1 MSLIMNSTPNNVDL
15 VRIAHDL
22 RSLDGVTDIHDLH
35 AWNISSGKVS
45 LTVHLVVSS
54 KADKRNTLR
63 AAWKLMG
70 LYNIRHST
78 IQIEDEGDVTGH
90 CFVFNEICDKDSS
103 YMRPGSFSEKTVKIE
118 KNAGH
123 HHHSSDDSDDDH
135 HHKSGHGHSH
145 GHGHGHGH
153 HSSDSDD
160 DHHKSGHGH
169 SHGHGHHSSDSD
181 DDHHHDHSDHSHD
194 DYHGHSHA

>member
-1 MSLIMNSTPNNVDL
+1 MTLIMDATPSNVDL

-22 RSLDGVTDIHDLH
+22 RSLEGVVDIHDLH
-35 AWNISSGKVS
+35 AWNISSGKIS

-54 KADKRNTLR
+54 KANKRNTLR

-70 LYNIRHST
+70 VYKIRHST

-135 HHKSGHGHSH
+135 HHDHRKSGHGHSH
-145 GHGHGHGH
+145 G
-153 HSSDSDD
+153 
-160 DHHKSGHGH
+160 
-169 SHGHGHHSSDSD
+169 HGHGHHSSDSD

-194 DYHGHSHA
+194 DHHGHSHA

>member
-1 MSLIMNSTPNNVDL
+1 MTLIMDATPSNVDL
-15 VRIAHDL
+15 VHIAHDL
-22 RSLDGVTDIHDLH
+22 RSLEGVVDIHDLH
-35 AWNISSGKVS
+35 AWNISSGKIS

-54 KADKRNTLR
+54 KANKRNTLR

-70 LYNIRHST
+70 IYKIRHST

-123 HHHSSDDSDDDH
+123 HHD
-135 HHKSGHGHSH
+135 HHKSGHHGHSH
-145 GHGHGHGH
+145 GDHHHGHGH

-160 DHHKSGHGH
+160 E
-169 SHGHGHHSSDSD
+169 
-181 DDHHHDHSDHSHD
+181 DHHHDHSDHSHD
-194 DYHGHSHA
+194 HSDHSHDDHHGHSHA

>member
-1 MSLIMNSTPNNVDL
+1 MTLIMDATPSNVDL
-15 VRIAHDL
+15 VHIAHDL
-22 RSLDGVTDIHDLH
+22 RSLEGVVDIHDLH
-35 AWNISSGKVS
+35 AWNISSGKIS

-54 KADKRNTLR
+54 KANKRNALR

-70 LYNIRHST
+70 VYKIRHST

-123 HHHSSDDSDDDH
+123 HHDHDDYDH
-135 HHKSGHGHSH
+135 HHDHHKSGHHGHSH
-145 GHGHGHGH
+145 GDHHHGHGH

-160 DHHKSGHGH
+160 E
-169 SHGHGHHSSDSD
+169 
-181 DDHHHDHSDHSHD
+181 DHHHDHSDHSHD
-194 DYHGHSHA
+194 HSDHSHDDHHGHSHA

>member
-1 MSLIMNSTPNNVDL
+1 MTLIMDATPSNVDL

-22 RSLDGVTDIHDLH
+22 RSLEGVVDIHDLH
-35 AWNISSGKVS
+35 AWNISSGKIS

-54 KADKRNTLR
+54 KANKRNTLR

-70 LYNIRHST
+70 VYKIRHST

-123 HHHSSDDSDDDH
+123 HHD
-135 HHKSGHGHSH
+135 HHKSGHHGHSH
-145 GHGHGHGH
+145 GDHHHGHGH

-160 DHHKSGHGH
+160 E
-169 SHGHGHHSSDSD
+169 
-181 DDHHHDHSDHSHD
+181 DHHHDHSDHSHD
-194 DYHGHSHA
+194 HSDHSHDDHHGHSHA